1 MARLGRAFPGRHLA
15 RAQKVA
21 PASAGGGSA
30 TAGDS
35 LTVSSTASA
44 LQALHATAGDSLTVA
59 DAATSGNNTWL
70 VGAGDSLSV
79 SDSAIGAGA
88 HAGTAGD
95 GLSVSSTA
103 TVSARSLQGGAADS
117 LTVSSTATITGRGL
131 HGAAGDA
138 LTVSSVASHGGA
150 VGRSAGDSL
159 TVSTLAAAAGG
170 TPGFVVAPATLVDGV
185 LIVNGGIATIR
196 RPFADAFTLEPA
208 GPRLLRAG
216 VGFWGIDEGG
226 AGYFD
231 PHGAAPGEC
240 AILTE
245 TDIGDLVLLRL
256 SDVVSRDDL
265 RQPDGTLIPDSLV
278 HAQERHYQRNELDR
292 LFPGHVRIERPQMR
306 SAANDRDGGH
316 MFPGHLP
323 PRERVVPPLPR
334 RDDGRVHGPVE
345 PVIGDRAYDR
355 TADGRVFGT
364 SAPRRADRAYQR
376 RDDGTLLDRPGP
388 RRAVRDLPR
397 GDDGRVHAQQP
408 PRRPARVYQS

>member
-44 LQALHATAGDSLTVA
+44 LQALHASAGDSLTVA

-88 HAGTAGD
+88 HAG
-95 GLSVSSTA
+95 
-103 TVSARSLQGGAADS
+103 
-117 LTVSSTATITGRGL
+117 
-131 HGAAGDA
+131 DA

-150 VGRSAGDSL
+150 VMRSAGDSL

-355 TADGRVFGT
+355 TADGRVFGP